1 MRSINV
7 SVFLCDAF
15 SNMVLACLLEPLRV
29 VRDQTGAEISWSI
42 LTDGDRAV
50 TSSSGLSVSPE
61 VNDTPA
67 DAGGIIWRNVIP
79 GTA

>member
-1 MRSINV
+1 MLFTA
-7 SVFLCDAF
+7 SVIDLSDDHRI
-15 SNMVLACLLEPLRV
+15 SNGTVRV
-29 VRDQTGAEISWSI
+29 VYEFPGQPDLFIKVFHSF
-42 LTDGDRAV
+42 DDR
-50 TSSSGLSVSPE
+50 SSKRP